1 MKKYYNKNQI
11 RDVLF
16 SYQRGSSSYRKET
29 FILKKFLKWFSILAV
44 AGTAIGLVIAYFCKS
59 SADTGDGD
67 GSEFTEDEDF
77 DLDAD
82 LKPASDRDYV
92 SLNKNGEDGSDNEE

>member
-1 MKKYYNKNQI
+1 M
-11 RDVLF
+11 
-16 SYQRGSSSYRKET
+16 
-29 FILKKFLKWFSILAV
+29 KKFLKWFSILAA

-59 SADTGDGD
+59 SSDTGDGV

-82 LKPASDRDYV
+82 LKPASDRGYV
-92 SLNKNGEDGSDNEE
+92 SLNKNGEGESESAE

>member
-1 MKKYYNKNQI
+1 KT
-11 RDVLF
+11 DLGCPLF
-16 SYQRGSSSYRKET
+16 LYRRGSSSYRKET